1 MLIRLTAAYAGHP
14 EGAVLDIEEEP
25 VARAYITAGKAVES
39 NSAEHLSAML
49 RSEREE
55 TQRMFDTLKKDLA
68 ASVAATPSNGPPS
81 RGMVRDDQ
89 GVPIP
94 EGATVTPGE
103 SSVDRGELCF
113 GDMLNC
119 IMVESSPRFEH
130 SHRERSAT
138 RLRSLYSQEI
148 QTYDRSGK
156 PVERAG
162 TESLGGGATYGYLV
176 KPEFYGSLF
185 EIAIEDSCF
194 EPYTFSV
201 PIGNSLELHWPA
213 LDQYLTAASGQ
224 SAAYAG
230 VSVLR
235 KGETDTRP
243 KTDAKLRNITYKVT
257 DLTGFTQL
265 SRDLIADN
273 YIAADAMIQ
282 RLFARAIVWKK
293 DYEFLRGDGV
303 GKPLGVLN
311 SPALLT
317 QTRDTASH
325 VKFEDLI
332 GMISIMHGSSYKKSM
347 WLAHQSTYTDLYAI
361 STHAGANTYAF
372 QPNSAVTQ
380 AMEAALIAQT
390 KSTMPDMKF
399 QAAGTL
405 LGRPIFFTE
414 KLPALGTT
422 GCLLLVDPSQYGV
435 ATRMGLEVGISEHFL
450 FDTDQIAFRFK
461 IRNDGQPLWLSYYT
475 DPTSTKYSPFVQ
487 LSQ

>member
-1 MLIRLTAAYAGHP
+1 MYIRLTRDYAGRKL
-14 EGAVLDIEEEP
+14 GDVLNETDAIG
-25 VARAYITAGKAVES
+25 RAYIEAGVAEES
-39 NSAEHLSAML
+39 NADEHLTAML

-55 TQRMFDTLKKDLA
+55 TQRQFETKLKELETRM
-68 ASVAATPSNGPPS
+68 ASAPSSGPPS

-94 EGATVTPGE
+94 DGGAVTPGE

-138 RLRSLYSQEI
+138 RLRTHYSQEI
-148 QTYDRSGK
+148 RTYDRGGK

-162 TESLGGGATYGYLV
+162 TESLTGGASYGYLV

-311 SPALLT
+311 SPALLSV
-317 QTRDTASH
+317 TRDTASH
-325 VKFEDLI
+325 IKYEDLI
-332 GMISIMHGSSYKKSM
+332 GMIAVMHASSWKKSM
-347 WLAHQSTYTDLYAI
+347 WLAHQSTYTDIAAI

-372 QPNSAVTQ
+372 QPNSSITQ
-380 AMEAALIAQT
+380 AMELAIMAQT
-390 KSTMPDMKF
+390 KSTLPDMKF

-405 LGRPIFFTE
+405 LGRPIYFTE

-422 GCLLLVDPSQYGV
+422 GCLLLVDPTQYGV

-487 LSQ
+487 VTQ